1 MRHDASSPRQPGF
14 MLFAL
19 SMRAAAG
26 LKRNWI
32 NALAASVSFAAART
46 AAEAEPD
53 SKYPDSKYPA
63 TQCQSVFEKSDDLV
77 MAVAL
82 VIPRQRAVTGNMPSG
97 ELILITLW
105 TKLYSPGHDGSH
117 GSTMC
122 CH

>member
-1 MRHDASSPRQPGF
+1 

-26 LKRNWI
+26 LKSNWI

-63 TQCQSVFEKSDDLV
+63 TQCQSVFENPTISSWPL
-77 MAVAL
+77 
-82 VIPRQRAVTGNMPSG
+82 
-97 ELILITLW
+97 
-105 TKLYSPGHDGSH
+105 
-117 GSTMC
+117 
-122 CH
+122 